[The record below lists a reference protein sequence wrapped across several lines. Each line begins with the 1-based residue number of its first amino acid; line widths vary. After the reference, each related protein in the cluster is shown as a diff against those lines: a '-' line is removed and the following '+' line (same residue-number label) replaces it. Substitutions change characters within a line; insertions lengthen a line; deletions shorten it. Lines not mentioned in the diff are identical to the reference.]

1 MDPVD
6 HEDVPNDAQDS
17 DAGLVFPQM
26 DQMQLALPSRDYYL
40 KASSEGDM
48 AAYHKYMTNIA
59 VLLGANK
66 TTAKEEL
73 QEVVEFERR
82 LANVSDPIV

>member
-1 MDPVD
+1 
-6 HEDVPNDAQDS
+6 
-17 DAGLVFPQM
+17 M
-26 DQMQLALPSRDYYL
+26 DQMQLGLPSRDFYL
-40 KASSEGDM
+40 KAISDGDM

-73 QEVVEFERR
+73 QEVVDFERR
-82 LANVSDPIV
+82 LANVSAQIGF

>member
-1 MDPVD
+1 MPFSL
-6 HEDVPNDAQDS
+6 Q
-17 DAGLVFPQM
+17 L

-48 AAYHKYMTNIA
+48 EAYHKYMTNVA

-66 TTAKEEL
+66 TSASEEL
-73 QEVVEFERR
+73 KLVVELERK
-82 LANVSDPIV
+82 LANVSGFKFRKVH